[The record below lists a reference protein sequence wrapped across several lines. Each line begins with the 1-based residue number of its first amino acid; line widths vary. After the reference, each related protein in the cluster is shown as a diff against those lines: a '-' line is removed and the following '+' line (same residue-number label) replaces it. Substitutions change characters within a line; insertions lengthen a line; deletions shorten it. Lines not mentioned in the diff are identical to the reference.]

1 MKFKYFVI
9 TLLFFGCNNQSII
22 DIRYNDPQLWDEPIN
37 DYLQVGEKKYGND
50 FDKRIGALSVFNDK
64 LWIGYG
70 DTRVNMGSIMPIE
83 FRRYDNPE
91 SPQISSTPVLANN
104 QGAKQRTPTDTGEER
119 IIPFNQFKGQL
130 WQAGYDSNSDDELWT
145 QALPGPERLIQGNI
159 FLLIND
165 KDEPVWEKRRNI
177 PGGEHVHDLA
187 YFSGSVYAVGSG
199 AANRREWEETS
210 IYRYLWKSD
219 DMGKT
224 FSVYHRSRYSMGDG
238 DTRYRA
244 LLPIN
249 NKLYVFGYINPSDD
263 NLPME
268 GRHLVI
274 SNDKM
279 SNLEGVMKSV
289 VVWKTWPLNDNLGL
303 AIGNVGPGVSRTFQI
318 DKNGPIELTNWSD
331 KRIIY
336 LSPGETKGF
345 WLVLA
350 GDGSENE
357 TFKVYRFSETS
368 INNLSPVLNLHENV
382 FSSISL
388 WHQDLYIGSS
398 DGKLF
403 KANRI
408 K

>member
-1 MKFKYFVI
+1 MKNKYLIF
-9 TLLFFGCNNQSII
+9 TFLFFGCDYQKTTDIIYNN
-22 DIRYNDPQLWDEPIN
+22 PQLWDEPIN
-37 DYLQVGEKKYGND
+37 DYLQVGEEKYGDD
-50 FDKRIGALSVFNDK
+50 FDKRIGALSVYSGK

-70 DTRVNMGSIMPIE
+70 DTRVNMGSTLPIE
-83 FRRYDNPE
+83 FRRYNDSK

-104 QGAKQRTPTDTGEER
+104 QGARQRTPTDTGEER
-119 IIPFNQFKGQL
+119 IIPFNHFKGQL
-130 WQAGYDSNSDDELWT
+130 WQAGYDSNNDDELWT

-159 FLLIND
+159 FVLKADEN
-165 KDEPVWEKRRNI
+165 EPVWEKRRNI

-187 YFSGSVYAVGSG
+187 YFSGSIYAVGSG
-199 AANRREWEETS
+199 AAHRREWEESS

-224 FSVYHRSRYSMGDG
+224 FSVFHRKRYSMGDG

-244 LLPIN
+244 LLSIG
-249 NKLYVFGYINPSDD
+249 NKLYVFGYINPSND
-263 NLPME
+263 NIPME
-268 GRHLVI
+268 GRHLII
-274 SNDKM
+274 SNNEM
-279 SNLEGVMKSV
+279 SDLEGPMKNIV
-289 VVWKTWPLNDNLGL
+289 IWKTWPLTDKLGL
-303 AIGNVGPGVSRTFQI
+303 AIGNVGDKVSRTFQI

-331 KRIIY
+331 KRILYI
-336 LSPGETKGF
+336 SPGESKGL

-350 GDGSENE
+350 GNGAENE
-357 TFKVYRFSETS
+357 NFKVYRFSEKS
-368 INNLSPVLNLHENV
+368 INNLSSVLDLGLNS

-388 WHQDLYIGSS
+388 WYQDLYLGSS